1 MTGEK
6 YDSEDVRT
14 QINNIKRADYR
25 KNWKVEDRKK
35 KKASAI
41 VSEDATVSK
50 VSPVPTKTA
59 LKEYPSENIQQY
71 SNEANKSPPKQ
82 QENLQCHAVQE

>member
-25 KNWKVEDRKK
+25 KTWKVEDRKK
-35 KKASAI
+35 KKATNSKAYQN
-41 VSEDATVSK
+41 TVDIND
-50 VSPVPTKTA
+50 PVNTPIFTPLIYCVFSTNAKFPTKRLIVKPIPVNT
-59 LKEYPSENIQQY
+59 PT
-71 SNEANKSPPKQ
+71 P
-82 QENLQCHAVQE
+82 

>member
-25 KNWKVEDRKK
+25 KTCKVEDRKK
-35 KKASAI
+35 KKASG
-41 VSEDATVSK
+41 TVSK
-50 VSPVPTKTA
+50 VSPASSYK
-59 LKEYPSENIQQY
+59 
-71 SNEANKSPPKQ
+71 
-82 QENLQCHAVQE
+82 